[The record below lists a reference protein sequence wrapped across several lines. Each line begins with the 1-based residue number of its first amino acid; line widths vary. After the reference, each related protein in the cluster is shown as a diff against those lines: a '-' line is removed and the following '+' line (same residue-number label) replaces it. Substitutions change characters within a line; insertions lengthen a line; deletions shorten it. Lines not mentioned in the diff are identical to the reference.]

1 MTASEKKLT
10 RRSFLTT
17 TALAAGALATAS
29 MAGCSS
35 VSTDEKPEASPETSA
50 PASEPAPVEEKTY
63 SNWCRGNCGAM
74 SCCLDTVVR
83 EGKIVSTRQ
92 HPVKAQQS
100 IKLQPGC
107 VKAASNIQRIYGN
120 HRLLYPMLQAGER
133 GSDNWERISWDEALS
148 MIAEKMQAAFDEYGP
163 ESVGFLSSYSGNSG
177 SLSTVFG
184 GFTNFPEARA
194 PLGVGPER
202 FLQKTG
208 ASIFTATGDAA
219 GLYMQMVVLGV
230 PGNSPEDAVN
240 AKNIFLFGNPCDSSK
255 AQWTSILDAKERGA
269 KLTTI
274 DPRFSNTAA
283 HSDLWIPVRPSTDG
297 ALILAACN
305 YIIDNDLIDYD
316 YLRNKSVAPL
326 LVKEDGSYLR
336 LSDLDLPLCRKEDPA
351 TGETVE
357 VDTEVVYDEVSKT
370 FGSSFEIK
378 DPAFSGT
385 FDANGE
391 SVRTVYDLAYESIK
405 PFTVEYAANECGL
418 PVEVIESFA
427 QSYADGPSFILTNW
441 GFQHYQNSWRMYY
454 GLAFLASLTGNACKS
469 GANYGNSLLST
480 VWLEKPVANPEA
492 TAFTVKDAKVSK
504 MASYSRI
511 PDLVNTGSWAGE
523 DYTLRL
529 LWIAGANP
537 IECGI
542 GYTEQIE
549 AWKKIDFVVVAA
561 EYVNDTVR
569 QASLALPV
577 TMAFE
582 AEDLLADGLNQKAID
597 PVGESKSDFE
607 IFVELA
613 KAMGYDDLYDKD
625 AEGYLRELLDTED
638 NIAAGLDY
646 DSLHEKGFV
655 FKDAFERNEVV
666 GAEYNPT
673 GRTQFYLES
682 LYSNGNWDAEIT
694 QQDRL
699 PYYEHAFEAYPS
711 NPAREQYP
719 LFAVSYHDNY
729 TGHSMHNHVPWLNE
743 LRGLEGTSGNGEPYT
758 VIHESA
764 AAERGIKTGDKIRV
778 FNSRGSFVTLALVS
792 KGIREDT
799 ITVPRGYAG
808 DEMMEG
814 HLQSV
819 TSIEARDKVTNN
831 DSHNDWICQVE
842 KM

>member
-1 MTASEKKLT
+1 MA
-10 RRSFLTT
+10 
-17 TALAAGALATAS
+17 AAG

-35 VSTDEKPEASPETSA
+35 VSTNEKPDLAETG
-50 PASEPAPVEEKTY
+50 EPAPAPEQQVYT
-63 SNWCRGNCGAM
+63 NWCRGNCGQT

-92 HPVKAQQS
+92 HPVKAQPGV
-100 IKLQPGC
+100 KVQPGC
-107 VKAASNIQRIYGN
+107 VKGPANIQRIYGS
-120 HRLLYPMLQAGER
+120 HRLLYPMLQTGER

-148 MIAEKMQAAFDEYGP
+148 TIAEKMQAAFDEYGP

-177 SLSTVFG
+177 SLGTVYT
-184 GFTNFPEARA
+184 GFINFPEARS
-194 PLGVGPER
+194 PIGVGPER

-208 ASIFTATGDAA
+208 ASIFTATGDLA

-230 PGNSPEDAVN
+230 PANAPEDAVN
-240 AKNIFLFGNPCDSSK
+240 AKNIFLFGNPCDSFR
-255 AQWTSILDAKERGA
+255 AQWTAILDAKERGA
-269 KLTTI
+269 KLVTI
-274 DPRFSNTAA
+274 DPRFSNSAA
-283 HSDLWIPVRPSTDG
+283 HSDQWVPIRPSTDG

-336 LSDLDLPLCRKEDPA
+336 LSDLNLPLYKKEDPA

-357 VDTEVVYDEVSKT
+357 VDTEVVYDEASKT
-370 FGSSFEIK
+370 FGSSFEVK
-378 DPAFSGT
+378 DPAYTGT
-385 FDANGE
+385 FDANGT
-391 SVRTVYDLAYESIK
+391 SVRTAYDLAHESIK
-405 PFTVEYAANECGL
+405 PFTVEYAAEECGL
-418 PVEVIESFA
+418 PVETIEEFA
-427 QSYADGPSFILTNW
+427 RTYADGPSFIVVNW

-454 GLAFLASLTGNACKS
+454 GLALLASLSGNACKP
-469 GANYGNSLLST
+469 GANYGNSFYST
-480 VWLEKPVANPEA
+480 AWHDIPVVNPEA
-492 TAFTVKDAKVSK
+492 TAFTVEDAKLSK

-511 PDLVNTGSWAGE
+511 PDIVNSGSWAGE

-561 EYVNDTVR
+561 EYFNDTVR

-577 TMAFE
+577 TMTFE
-582 AEDLLADGLNQKAID
+582 SEDLAGSGLNQKAID

-625 AEGYLRELLDTED
+625 AEGYLRELLDTPD
-638 NIAAGLDY
+638 NKAAGLDY
-646 DSLHEKGFV
+646 DSLHEKGFA
-655 FKDAFERNEVV
+655 FKESFERGSETV
-666 GAEYNPT
+666 GVEYNAT

-711 NPAREQYP
+711 NPEREKYP

-743 LRGLEGTSGNGEPYT
+743 LRGLEGTAGNGEPYT
-758 VIHESA
+758 IIHESA

-778 FNSRGSFVTLALVS
+778 FNARGSFVTLALVS
-792 KGIREDT
+792 KGVREDT
-799 ITVPRGYAG
+799 IVIPRAYAG
-808 DEMMEG
+808 DEMIEG

-842 KM
+842 KI